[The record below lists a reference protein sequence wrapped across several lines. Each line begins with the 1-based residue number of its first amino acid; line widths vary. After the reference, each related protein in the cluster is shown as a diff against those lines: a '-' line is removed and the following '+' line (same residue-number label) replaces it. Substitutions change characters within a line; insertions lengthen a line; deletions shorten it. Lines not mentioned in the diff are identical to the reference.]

1 MKKFAPVLV
10 TGASTGIGRAIV
22 ETLARNGHLV
32 YATARKS
39 SDLRSLGSIHNV
51 TPVRLD
57 VTNSDQ
63 VRRAA
68 DIVRE
73 NGKGLYGLVNNAG
86 IGYYWPLPELDIED
100 LNAVVDV
107 NVYGV
112 HRMTQAMLPFLVR
125 SRGRIVSLSS
135 IGGLA
140 TTSWLGAYCMTKHAL
155 EAYSESL
162 SKLLA
167 KYRVK
172 VSLIEVGTYR
182 SQINL
187 TGAETTRRMARTHP
201 PVIMKQEVSQM
212 LKSLPREI
220 VVANKEPRPR
230 VVLESIADALFS
242 LHPRPRYCPCSYKG
256 ELVWAIKGPIT
267 RTVQANMG
275 GGRYALTRREMHALL
290 DKIWNKEK

>member
-1 MKKFAPVLV
+1 MKEYAPILV
-10 TGASTGIGRAIV
+10 TGASTGIGRAIA
-22 ETLARNGHLV
+22 ETLAGNGHLV

-51 TPVRLD
+51 TPIRLD
-57 VTNSDQ
+57 VTNSEQ
-63 VRRAA
+63 VSRAA
-68 DIVRE
+68 DMVRKS
-73 NGKGLYGLVNNAG
+73 GKGLYGLVNNAG
-86 IGYYWPLPELDIED
+86 IGYYWPLPEFDIED
-100 LNAVVDV
+100 LNAVFDV

-125 SRGRIVSLSS
+125 SRGRIVNISS

-140 TTSWLGAYCMTKHAL
+140 TSSWLGAYCMTKHAL
-155 EAYSESL
+155 EVYSEAL
-162 SKLLA
+162 SRLLA

-172 VSLIEVGTYR
+172 VSMIEVGTYR

-187 TGAETTRRMARTHP
+187 TGAETTRRMARKHP
-201 PVIMKQEVSQM
+201 PVIMKQEVSRM
-212 LKSLPREI
+212 LKYLPREI
-220 VVANKEPRPR
+220 VVAKKEPRPK
-230 VVLESIADALFS
+230 VVLESVVDALFS

-256 ELVWAIKGPIT
+256 EFLWAIEGPVT